1 VKTRLGSLFTA
12 ATAIAVPLTAACTAD
27 DGQLY
32 DGEGVK
38 SEDGKDDASALA
50 LFVDFTFEGEFTT
63 TSAWNVRQSISDHLL
78 YTIGQLNGANSVG
91 RLDKL
96 EVLEQRT
103 ASVDGKTVVTYKA
116 KMPVAWG
123 DKDDVPST
131 FELILPTGNDAAF
144 LERFATSYSHSCVDF
159 GAHDVDAGSMW
170 YYYRP
175 LRSGCS
181 LASADVYRT
190 SATVETSPINT
201 TGKFPEYDMVW
212 ADGQLDVLAI
222 FGKYEDGATT
232 GSDAGIAAYNEF
244 VASMKTELRNRG
256 AVVSTP
262 ATIPTSPGVSQPAVS
277 WVVTRPDGKTI
288 KVDAFLTDN
297 VTDDLNTNPAFIE
310 AYERLSTRADFIVY
324 NGHAGLGAN
333 IRSLAR
339 SGNWVAG
346 QYVVVFMNGCDT
358 YAYIDSALNDAHREV
373 NPDDPNG
380 TRYVD
385 IVTNAMPS
393 FFANMS
399 GSTMALFRGLATE
412 TDPKTYEQIFRSISS
427 SQVVLVS
434 GEQDNTF
441 VPGGGGGGGG
451 AEPWAGLE
459 ASGTVR
465 RNENKSY
472 STPVLA
478 AGRYTF
484 EMTGTRDADLYVRI
498 GSAPTTTSFDCRPY
512 KNGSNETCTV
522 ELPAAAKIFVMV
534 RGWASSS
541 EFELVGRAE

>member
-1 VKTRLGSLFTA
+1 VKTRLPTSLLTSA
-12 ATAIAVPLTAACTAD
+12 ALAAPLAACVAE

-50 LFVDFTFEGEFTT
+50 LFVDFTFQGEFVTD
-63 TSAWNVRQSISDHLL
+63 SAWNVRGAISDHLL

-103 ASVDGKTVVTYKA
+103 ASVSGGTKITYRA

-123 DKDDVPST
+123 DKDNVPTS
-131 FELILPTGNDAAF
+131 FELILPSGAGQAF
-144 LERFATSYSHSCVDF
+144 LERFATSYSHTCVDW
-159 GAHDVDAGSMW
+159 GAHDVDSGSMW

-175 LRSGCS
+175 LRSGCE
-181 LASADVYRT
+181 LAAADIYKT
-190 SATVETSPINT
+190 TASVEPSPINT
-201 TGKFPEYDMVW
+201 TGKFPEYNKVW
-212 ADGQLDVLAI
+212 EDGALNVVAI

-232 GSDAGIAAYNEF
+232 SSDAGISAYNEF
-244 VASMKTELRNRG
+244 VSAMKTELRNRG
-256 AVVSTP
+256 TVVSTP
-262 ATIPTSPGVSQPAVS
+262 ASIPSSPGVSLTDVS

-288 KVDAFLTDN
+288 NVSAFLTDN
-297 VTDDLNTNPAFIE
+297 VTDDLNNDPAFSQR
-310 AYERLSTRADFIVY
+310 YETLSTRADFIVY

-358 YAYIDSALNDAHREV
+358 YAYIDSALNDAHRDV
-373 NPDDPNG
+373 NSDDPNG
-380 TRYVD
+380 TKYID

-399 GSTMALFRGLATE
+399 GSTMSLFRALAND
-412 TDPKTYEQIFRSISS
+412 TDPQTYEQIFRSISS

-451 AEPWAGLE
+451 EPWAGLNE
-459 ASGTVR
+459 SGTVT
-465 RNENKSY
+465 RNQSKNW

-478 AGRYTF
+478 AGTYKF

-522 ELPAAAKIFVMV
+522 ALPSAAKIYVMV

-541 EFELVGRAE
+541 DFELVGAKQ